1 MAERRHGYNVS
12 IGYLANFFPNMA
24 PDWLDFCVRAQGFDS
39 GRAGSP
45 YRYIDLGCGPGF
57 HVCLLAAAN
66 PQAEFVGIDFAS
78 DVMHGQ
84 QLAAAAGLTNVRF
97 VQADFL
103 DLANS
108 WPTELG
114 SFDYIA
120 LQGIVSWVSSE
131 VRAAALQCATQ
142 ASKPGTLISVGY
154 NCSPGWL
161 SYIPFQHVANRSS
174 EKRDAN
180 AAIGDAITMFRQ
192 LRHAQAPFFEQ
203 MPHFKTHLEG
213 LAGQPPS
220 YLVHEYLT
228 DHWTP
233 LWHSDVAQEL
243 RGLGFTH
250 VGSAN
255 VSDSSLPNFLP
266 AGLAA
271 IINQQTDETLR
282 EDVQDIAIMRQF
294 RLDIFCSEPQP
305 AKSDVLAGNAP
316 VHLMVAPQESA
327 AVHLSTMSGGRT
339 VGYDLVADIFA
350 ALADGPKPV
359 AELMA
364 LKNAARR
371 DTRGILLSMLDAQ
384 LLAIGSAAGEAAEV
398 GARFNAVLARAA
410 TGGERYGHLA
420 AAALGSGAPVTE
432 LELLLLDTW
441 LSAGC
446 DIGPEDLGQGLEQR
460 LTALGRPLR
469 FRGDVLANEQLQ
481 RHLTQLASN
490 FVDQLV
496 PRWRGLGVLQ
506 QLSLERPA
514 RVR

>member
-24 PDWLDFCVRAQGFDS
+24 PDWLDFCIRAQGFDS
-39 GRAGSP
+39 GRAGSS

-78 DVMHGQ
+78 DITHGQ
-84 QLAAAAGLTNVRF
+84 QLAAAVGLANVSF

-103 DLANS
+103 DLAKS

-114 SFDYIA
+114 IFDYIA
-120 LQGIVSWVSSE
+120 LQGIVSWVSRE
-131 VRAAALQCATQ
+131 VRAAALQCVVQ
-142 ASKPGTLISVGY
+142 ASRPGTVISAGY
-154 NCSPGWL
+154 NSPPGWL

-174 EKRDAN
+174 ENRDAN

-192 LRHAQAPFFEQ
+192 LRNAQAPFFEH
-203 MPHFKTHLEG
+203 MPHFKTHLET

-220 YLVHEYLT
+220 YLIHEYLT
-228 DHWTP
+228 DHWAP
-233 LWHSDVAQEL
+233 MWHSDVVQEL
-243 RGLGFTH
+243 RGLGFTY

-255 VSDSSLPNFLP
+255 ASDASLPNFLP

-271 IINQQTDETLR
+271 IINEQTDDSLR

-294 RLDIFCSEPQP
+294 RLDIFCSKPQP
-305 AKSDVLAGNAP
+305 AKSDVLAGSAP
-316 VHLMVAPQESA
+316 VYLMVAPQDSA

-339 VGYDLVADIFA
+339 VGYGLVADILA

-359 AELMA
+359 AALMA
-364 LKNAARR
+364 LKNPTRL

-384 LLAIGSAAGEAAEV
+384 MLAIGSAAGEPAEIA
-398 GARFNAVLARAA
+398 ARFNAAIARAA

-420 AAALGSGAPVTE
+420 AAALGSGVPVTE

-446 DIGPEDLGQGLEQR
+446 DIGPQDLRHGLEHR
-460 LTALGRPLR
+460 LKALGRQLQ
-469 FRGDVLANEQLQ
+469 FRGGVLANEELQ
-481 RHLTQLASN
+481 RHLAQLASN

-506 QLSLERPA
+506 
-514 RVR
+514 